1 MEFWVISFPC
11 IFVGTYLC
19 PRMAPHGRPLIWYTL
34 DAHPLLRG
42 LLYNP
47 LNVVDSHA
55 ATYQRHLEFLLSTDK
70 VAADAARSRIQIESE
85 DFVRLELGQ
94 ETTEHSSECFLILN
108 AVNQTFAFVYTIG
121 WFARQPKQHLQG
133 NWYEWKNATWE
144 RLFFYKHEIAS
155 KSRWSIAWV
164 ADFYRD
170 GHGHTS
176 SWTRTVLLSIL
187 QCCWTSTFNKDN
199 VETQCFQLKLSVCCL
214 KKRCLN
220 VATLQHKDASNMKN
234 FIHDQFEKQFSFEST
249 IVVIY

>member
-19 PRMAPHGRPLIWYTL
+19 PRMAPHGRPLRCHTV

-121 WFARQPKQHLQG
+121 
-133 NWYEWKNATWE
+133 
-144 RLFFYKHEIAS
+144 
-155 KSRWSIAWV
+155 
-164 ADFYRD
+164 
-170 GHGHTS
+170 
-176 SWTRTVLLSIL
+176 
-187 QCCWTSTFNKDN
+187 
-199 VETQCFQLKLSVCCL
+199 
-214 KKRCLN
+214 
-220 VATLQHKDASNMKN
+220 
-234 FIHDQFEKQFSFEST
+234 
-249 IVVIY
+249 